1 MWVRLC
7 LNPRCGRQD
16 LRERWEIPD
25 DGVNRH
31 PAWSEPWMCRYCAMG
46 GFALVKRDE
55 PAPDGWRLD
64 EGQREERS

>member
-31 PAWSEPWMCRYCAMG
+31 PAWSEPWTRRRFGVG
-46 GFALVKRDE
+46 GFALVERGE
-55 PAPDGWRLD
+55 PAPDDWLLD
-64 EGQREERS
+64 DEQAGA